1 MGIVDLPQIVV
12 SIRETL
18 HNSRHEV
25 KYRSFFHFSCYNNFS
40 RSEAEDLTRS
50 DTEEGRQRRSNIFKP
65 LEPPFPG
72 ANKKEVFKL
81 ERFYIVNI
89 IINNR
94 EKAYRQV
101 NELLHDFA
109 EDIRLRVGYPLP
121 EENAAIILLVVKA
134 NNDVLGSLTGKLGQL
149 ESVQVKT
156 LPLK

>member
-1 MGIVDLPQIVV
+1 
-12 SIRETL
+12 
-18 HNSRHEV
+18 
-25 KYRSFFHFSCYNNFS
+25 
-40 RSEAEDLTRS
+40 
-50 DTEEGRQRRSNIFKP
+50 
-65 LEPPFPG
+65 
-72 ANKKEVFKL
+72 L

-94 EKAYRQV
+94 EKAYRHV

-121 EENAAIILLVVKA
+121 EENAAIILLVVKG

-149 ESVQVKT
+149 ENVGVKT

>member
-1 MGIVDLPQIVV
+1 
-12 SIRETL
+12 
-18 HNSRHEV
+18 
-25 KYRSFFHFSCYNNFS
+25 
-40 RSEAEDLTRS
+40 
-50 DTEEGRQRRSNIFKP
+50 
-65 LEPPFPG
+65 
-72 ANKKEVFKL
+72 L

-89 IINNR
+89 IVNNR

-149 ESVQVKT
+149 ESVEVKT

>member
-1 MGIVDLPQIVV
+1 M
-12 SIRETL
+12 
-18 HNSRHEV
+18 
-25 KYRSFFHFSCYNNFS
+25 
-40 RSEAEDLTRS
+40 
-50 DTEEGRQRRSNIFKP
+50 
-65 LEPPFPG
+65 
-72 ANKKEVFKL
+72 

-94 EKAYRQV
+94 EKAYKQV

>member
-1 MGIVDLPQIVV
+1 MPTQ
-12 SIRETL
+12 
-18 HNSRHEV
+18 
-25 KYRSFFHFSCYNNFS
+25 
-40 RSEAEDLTRS
+40 
-50 DTEEGRQRRSNIFKP
+50 
-65 LEPPFPG
+65 
-72 ANKKEVFKL
+72 KEVFKL

-89 IINNR
+89 IVNNR

-149 ESVQVKT
+149 ESVEVKT

>member
-1 MGIVDLPQIVV
+1 M
-12 SIRETL
+12 
-18 HNSRHEV
+18 
-25 KYRSFFHFSCYNNFS
+25 
-40 RSEAEDLTRS
+40 
-50 DTEEGRQRRSNIFKP
+50 
-65 LEPPFPG
+65 
-72 ANKKEVFKL
+72 

-94 EKAYRQV
+94 EKAYRHV

-149 ESVQVKT
+149 ENVEVKT

>member
-1 MGIVDLPQIVV
+1 
-12 SIRETL
+12 
-18 HNSRHEV
+18 
-25 KYRSFFHFSCYNNFS
+25 
-40 RSEAEDLTRS
+40 
-50 DTEEGRQRRSNIFKP
+50 
-65 LEPPFPG
+65 
-72 ANKKEVFKL
+72 L

>member
-1 MGIVDLPQIVV
+1 M
-12 SIRETL
+12 
-18 HNSRHEV
+18 
-25 KYRSFFHFSCYNNFS
+25 
-40 RSEAEDLTRS
+40 
-50 DTEEGRQRRSNIFKP
+50 
-65 LEPPFPG
+65 
-72 ANKKEVFKL
+72 

-94 EKAYRQV
+94 EKAYKQV

-149 ESVQVKT
+149 ESVQVKRY
-156 LPLK
+156 P

>member
-1 MGIVDLPQIVV
+1 M
-12 SIRETL
+12 
-18 HNSRHEV
+18 
-25 KYRSFFHFSCYNNFS
+25 
-40 RSEAEDLTRS
+40 
-50 DTEEGRQRRSNIFKP
+50 
-65 LEPPFPG
+65 
-72 ANKKEVFKL
+72 

-89 IINNR
+89 IVNNR

-149 ESVQVKT
+149 GSVQVKT

>member
-1 MGIVDLPQIVV
+1 
-12 SIRETL
+12 
-18 HNSRHEV
+18 
-25 KYRSFFHFSCYNNFS
+25 
-40 RSEAEDLTRS
+40 
-50 DTEEGRQRRSNIFKP
+50 
-65 LEPPFPG
+65 
-72 ANKKEVFKL
+72 L

-94 EKAYRQV
+94 EKAYKQV

-134 NNDVLGSLTGKLGQL
+134 NNEVLGSLTGKLGQL

-156 LPLK
+156 LPLKG

>member
-1 MGIVDLPQIVV
+1 
-12 SIRETL
+12 
-18 HNSRHEV
+18 
-25 KYRSFFHFSCYNNFS
+25 
-40 RSEAEDLTRS
+40 
-50 DTEEGRQRRSNIFKP
+50 
-65 LEPPFPG
+65 
-72 ANKKEVFKL
+72 L

-94 EKAYRQV
+94 EKAYKQV

-156 LPLK
+156 LPLNDEELR

>member
-1 MGIVDLPQIVV
+1 
-12 SIRETL
+12 
-18 HNSRHEV
+18 
-25 KYRSFFHFSCYNNFS
+25 
-40 RSEAEDLTRS
+40 
-50 DTEEGRQRRSNIFKP
+50 
-65 LEPPFPG
+65 
-72 ANKKEVFKL
+72 L

-94 EKAYRQV
+94 EKAYKQV

-149 ESVQVKT
+149 ESKRYKNSQYIKR
-156 LPLK
+156 KRY

>member
-1 MGIVDLPQIVV
+1 
-12 SIRETL
+12 
-18 HNSRHEV
+18 
-25 KYRSFFHFSCYNNFS
+25 
-40 RSEAEDLTRS
+40 
-50 DTEEGRQRRSNIFKP
+50 
-65 LEPPFPG
+65 
-72 ANKKEVFKL
+72 L

-89 IINNR
+89 IVNNR
-94 EKAYRQV
+94 EKAYKQV

>member
-1 MGIVDLPQIVV
+1 M
-12 SIRETL
+12 
-18 HNSRHEV
+18 
-25 KYRSFFHFSCYNNFS
+25 
-40 RSEAEDLTRS
+40 
-50 DTEEGRQRRSNIFKP
+50 
-65 LEPPFPG
+65 
-72 ANKKEVFKL
+72 

-89 IINNR
+89 IVNNR

-149 ESVQVKT
+149 ESVEVKT

>member
-1 MGIVDLPQIVV
+1 VPTQ
-12 SIRETL
+12 
-18 HNSRHEV
+18 
-25 KYRSFFHFSCYNNFS
+25 
-40 RSEAEDLTRS
+40 
-50 DTEEGRQRRSNIFKP
+50 
-65 LEPPFPG
+65 
-72 ANKKEVFKL
+72 KEVFKL

-89 IINNR
+89 IVNNR

-149 ESVQVKT
+149 ESVEVKT

>member
-1 MGIVDLPQIVV
+1 VPTQ
-12 SIRETL
+12 
-18 HNSRHEV
+18 
-25 KYRSFFHFSCYNNFS
+25 
-40 RSEAEDLTRS
+40 
-50 DTEEGRQRRSNIFKP
+50 
-65 LEPPFPG
+65 
-72 ANKKEVFKL
+72 KEVFKL

-89 IINNR
+89 IVNNR
-94 EKAYRQV
+94 EKAYKQV

>member
-1 MGIVDLPQIVV
+1 
-12 SIRETL
+12 
-18 HNSRHEV
+18 
-25 KYRSFFHFSCYNNFS
+25 
-40 RSEAEDLTRS
+40 
-50 DTEEGRQRRSNIFKP
+50 
-65 LEPPFPG
+65 
-72 ANKKEVFKL
+72 L

-94 EKAYRQV
+94 EKAYKQV

>member
-1 MGIVDLPQIVV
+1 M
-12 SIRETL
+12 
-18 HNSRHEV
+18 
-25 KYRSFFHFSCYNNFS
+25 
-40 RSEAEDLTRS
+40 
-50 DTEEGRQRRSNIFKP
+50 
-65 LEPPFPG
+65 
-72 ANKKEVFKL
+72 

-89 IINNR
+89 IVNNR

>member
-1 MGIVDLPQIVV
+1 M
-12 SIRETL
+12 
-18 HNSRHEV
+18 
-25 KYRSFFHFSCYNNFS
+25 
-40 RSEAEDLTRS
+40 
-50 DTEEGRQRRSNIFKP
+50 
-65 LEPPFPG
+65 
-72 ANKKEVFKL
+72 